1 VTAQC
6 ALLSA
11 ASDCQNLIPRKRHT
25 IVLDLEDGSHVQRVL
40 DGRYHLMRRYQV
52 DVPLRTQGW
61 INDKLISVTIEN
73 GKCEH
78 LRYMR
83 SKGAQCS
90 QKIFD
95 CMHELIL
102 KACSETEE

>member
-1 VTAQC
+1 MTAQEYNHVF
-6 ALLSA
+6 L
-11 ASDCQNLIPRKRHT
+11 PRINRAEEFVELFESSIEHMSET
-25 IVLDLEDGSHVQRVL
+25 RV
-40 DGRYHLMRRYQV
+40 
-52 DVPLRTQGW
+52 
-61 INDKLISVTIEN
+61 DKDEVRKQFRIEN